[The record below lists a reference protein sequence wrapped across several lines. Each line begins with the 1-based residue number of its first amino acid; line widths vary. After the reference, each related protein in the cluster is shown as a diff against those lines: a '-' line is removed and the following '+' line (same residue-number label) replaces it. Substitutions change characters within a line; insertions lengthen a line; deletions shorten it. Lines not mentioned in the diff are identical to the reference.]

1 MSKTPP
7 DSSWRDTAD
16 LNGLMADSFMTIV
29 GVIGDVKAAPTDA
42 QAPAAFYPPIV
53 QNPTFGTY
61 VALRA
66 TSNAAALIPAARQL
80 ATQMGND
87 LSIQETR
94 PLEQIVSASVATQRF
109 ALQVIGLFAIVALV
123 LAVIGIYGV
132 MSFAANRRA
141 KEVAIRTALGA
152 TPADTLGLM
161 LGHGLRLIVAGLLV
175 GGLASVALTRALSRQ
190 AARTISDGH
199 IGIAEAEV

>member
-1 MSKTPP
+1 
-7 DSSWRDTAD
+7 
-16 LNGLMADSFMTIV
+16 
-29 GVIGDVKAAPTDA
+29 
-42 QAPAAFYPPIV
+42 
-53 QNPTFGTY
+53 
-61 VALRA
+61 
-66 TSNAAALIPAARQL
+66 
-80 ATQMGND
+80 MGND
-87 LSIQETR
+87 LSIQEIR

>member
-1 MSKTPP
+1 M
-7 DSSWRDTAD
+7 
-16 LNGLMADSFMTIV
+16 
-29 GVIGDVKAAPTDA
+29 
-42 QAPAAFYPPIV
+42 
-53 QNPTFGTY
+53 
-61 VALRA
+61 
-66 TSNAAALIPAARQL
+66 
-80 ATQMGND
+80 
-87 LSIQETR
+87 
-94 PLEQIVSASVATQRF
+94 
-109 ALQVIGLFAIVALV
+109 FAIVALV